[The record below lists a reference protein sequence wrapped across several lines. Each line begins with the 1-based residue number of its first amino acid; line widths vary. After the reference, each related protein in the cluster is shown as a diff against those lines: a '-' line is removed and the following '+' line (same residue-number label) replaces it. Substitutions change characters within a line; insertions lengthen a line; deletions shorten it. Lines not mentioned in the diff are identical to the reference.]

1 MMNIQDNKILRN
13 YMLDKKYPECVSI
26 LKNKIVSF
34 VINKIKLY
42 DSSIAF
48 TTVSD
53 LISASR
59 IYLKDTTVASKLQ
72 IALMQNTALEQL
84 QDLLFICEEYNI
96 T

>member
-1 MMNIQDNKILRN
+1 MNIQDNKILRN
-13 YMLDKKYPECVSI
+13 YMLDKKYPECVYI
-26 LKNKIVSF
+26 LKNKIISF

-42 DSSIAF
+42 DSSIEF

-53 LISASR
+53 LISASK
-59 IYLKDTTVASKLQ
+59 IYLNDATVASKLQ